1 MKFQEGSEENKAT
14 GTGDRRLTIRT
25 LCIEGVLF
33 SLPYLFYISMVS
45 YTRDSVWFKFG
56 EEEKQVPFFFFCLV
70 LSDWSSWCRLVSLVQ
85 FLVDCLAVSGCYFFI
100 SVFSIL

>member
-56 EEEKQVPFFFFCLV
+56 EEENSPHFLFLF
-70 LSDWSSWCRLVSLVQ
+70 LSGFERLVELVSTGQ
-85 FLVDCLAVSGCYFFI
+85 PSTVVPG
-100 SVFSIL
+100 

>member
-1 MKFQEGSEENKAT
+1 MKFQEGCEENKAT

-25 LCIEGVLF
+25 LCCVLREYFF

-56 EEEKQVPFFFFCLV
+56 EEENSPHFLFLF
-70 LSDWSSWCRLVSLVQ
+70 LSGFERLVELVSTGQ
-85 FLVDCLAVSGCYFFI
+85 PSTVVPG
-100 SVFSIL
+100 